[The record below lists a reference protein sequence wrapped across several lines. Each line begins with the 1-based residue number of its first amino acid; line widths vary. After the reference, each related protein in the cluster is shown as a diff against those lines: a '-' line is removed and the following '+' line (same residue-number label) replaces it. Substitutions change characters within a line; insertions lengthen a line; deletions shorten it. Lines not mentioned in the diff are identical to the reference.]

1 MGFSL
6 RFAKFACGSALIATL
21 ACSAQADAS
30 GTTDAG
36 AASSP
41 DDARRAQVV
50 AQGQG
55 FRVTLGMLEDHINKQ
70 PAALRARYGAADER
84 KALLD
89 SLVRLEL
96 LAGEAE
102 RRGLAQN
109 PAVRQTVKDSSV
121 QSLLRSE
128 IDEKVTAESI
138 SQADIGAYYTAKAED
153 FHHPAE
159 RRASHIALASEGE
172 AKALLPEAQKVDL
185 HAFAELARKHSV
197 DRETKLRGGDL
208 AFFALLPKPDASLRK
223 VAEPLRKAAF
233 ALRSVGET
241 AEAPIAVDGQ
251 FSILRLTGERP
262 ERHVTLAEAEGSI
275 RSRLWRERRQKAIAT
290 LLDAL
295 RTRDKPKVFVERA
308 DWVKFDDMER
318 RPSGFA
324 PDPVRPIAADAG
336 QKPGT
341 SSGH

>member
-1 MGFSL
+1 MALCFRVRVAGFSL
-6 RFAKFACGSALIATL
+6 IFAL
-21 ACSAQADAS
+21 AHGFAQADAPRA
-30 GTTDAG
+30 DAG
-36 AASSP
+36 DASAP
-41 DDARRAQVV
+41 DDPRRSQVV

-55 FRVTLGMLEDHINKQ
+55 FRITLGMLEDQINKQ
-70 PAALRARYGAADER
+70 PGALRARYAAPDER

-96 LAGEAE
+96 LAAEAD
-102 RRGLAQN
+102 RRGLAQS
-109 PAVRQTVKDSSV
+109 PAVQQTVKDSAV

-138 SQADIGAYYTAKAED
+138 TQAEISAYYAAQAAD

-159 RRASHIALASEGE
+159 RRASHIALASEAE

-185 HAFAELARKHSV
+185 HGFAELARKHSV

-208 AFFALLPKPDASLRK
+208 AFFPREPGPDKSLRK
-223 VAEPLRKAAF
+223 VAEPLRQAAF
-233 ALRSVGET
+233 ALKAVGDT
-241 AEAPIAVDGQ
+241 AAAPIAVDGQ

-262 ERHVTLAEAEGSI
+262 ERHVSLAEAEGSI
-275 RSRLWRERRQKAIAT
+275 RSRLWREQRQKAVSR
-290 LLDAL
+290 LLDSL
-295 RTRDKPKVFVERA
+295 RARDKPQVFTERV

-324 PDPVRPIAADAG
+324 PDPVRPAAPPDAG
-336 QKPGT
+336 PKPGT